1 MRLSRRENSLLRKED
16 TSVEAISSVVLVLF
30 GLIVGASFAW
40 MLSKGRVRSAEQKV
54 SGDAESARVALA
66 ERLASTEQQLQQ
78 ARSIIKE
85 LNELNQTLQAELIAE
100 KERRAAA
107 EEKNARIPELEE
119 AILRNVE
126 CIAKSQEEGARLRA
140 EQARLRAELESTTR
154 HAEERFELASKQSEE
169 KLSLLVD
176 ARAELTVQFKN
187 LANDILENKTR
198 TFTEQNKTNMDA
210 LLKPLGEKIRD
221 FEKRVEETYDKE
233 SKQRFSLEGEIRN
246 LRQLNTQMSQDA
258 INLTNALKG
267 QTKTQGIWGEMILE
281 RVLESSGLVKG
292 REYEAQVCE
301 TDEDGRRM
309 QPDVIVH
316 LPEDRHLIIDS
327 KVNLRAY
334 EQYCTMEDGPGRDEE
349 MKKHL
354 TALRKHVDQ
363 LSAKQYQDRFQLNS
377 LDFVLMFV
385 PIEPAY
391 TFAVQIDQ
399 MLFTEALEK
408 KIVIV
413 TPSTLHATLRTIEH
427 MWRQEYQ
434 SKNAI
439 EIAKRSGALFDKFVG
454 FVEDLEDVGQKL
466 HATQKSYDSAHRK
479 LSSGQGNLINR
490 AELIRQLGAKA
501 SKSLPQHVLTAAIE
515 DAYEPPVE
523 QKEEVALL
531 EPALVTE

>member
-1 MRLSRRENSLLRKED
+1 M
-16 TSVEAISSVVLVLF
+16 EAITPVVLILF
-30 GLIVGASFAW
+30 GLLVGASFAW
-40 MLSKGRVRSAEQKV
+40 LLSKGRVRSAEQKV
-54 SGDAESARVALA
+54 RGDAESARVALA
-66 ERLASTEQQLQQ
+66 ERLGGTEQQLQQ
-78 ARSIIKE
+78 ARSSIKE
-85 LNELNQTLQAELIAE
+85 LNELNQNLQAELIAE

-119 AILRNVE
+119 ANLRNVE

-140 EQARLRAELESTTR
+140 EEARLTSELESTTR
-154 HAEERFELASKQSEE
+154 HAEERLELASKQSQE

-233 SKQRFSLEGEIRN
+233 SKQRFSLEGEIKN
-246 LRQLNTQMSQDA
+246 LRQLNTQISQDA

-292 REYEAQVCE
+292 REYEVQVCE
-301 TDEDGRRM
+301 NDEEGRRM
-309 QPDVIVH
+309 QPDVVVH
-316 LPEDRHLIIDS
+316 LPEDRHVIIDS

-349 MKKHL
+349 LKKHL
-354 TALRKHVDQ
+354 TAFRKHVDQ
-363 LSAKQYQDRFQLNS
+363 LSAKRYQDRFQLNS
-377 LDFVLMFV
+377 LDCVLMFV

-391 TFAVQIDQ
+391 TLALQFDQ
-399 MLFTEALEK
+399 TLFTEAFEK

-413 TPSTLHATLRTIEH
+413 IPSTLHITLRTIEH

-434 SKNAI
+434 SRNAI
-439 EIAKRSGALFDKFVG
+439 EIAKRSGALYDKFVG

-466 HATQKSYDSAHRK
+466 HATQKSYDSAHKK

-501 SKSLPQHVLTAAIE
+501 SKSLPQRVLTAAIE
-515 DAYEPPVE
+515 DPSSESVE
-523 QKEEVALL
+523 QGQVDIEIEPRLSADSTPRATALNN
-531 EPALVTE
+531 